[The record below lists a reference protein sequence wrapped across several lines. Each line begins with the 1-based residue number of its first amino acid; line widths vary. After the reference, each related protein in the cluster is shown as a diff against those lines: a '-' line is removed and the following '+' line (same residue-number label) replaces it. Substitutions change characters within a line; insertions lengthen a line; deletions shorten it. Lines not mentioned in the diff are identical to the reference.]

1 MLNVK
6 NISTVANELEARGWI
21 VNGHADTNGRTWD
34 ISITKD
40 EHMATLFVVMG
51 GIVDVYIDTEID
63 GHTVK
68 LEDSTAESVINY
80 MINTL
85 EPKML
90 N

>member
-68 LEDSTAESVINY
+68 LEDSDAKTVLDYI
-80 MINTL
+80 
-85 EPKML
+85 L
-90 N
+90 NKLIPAM